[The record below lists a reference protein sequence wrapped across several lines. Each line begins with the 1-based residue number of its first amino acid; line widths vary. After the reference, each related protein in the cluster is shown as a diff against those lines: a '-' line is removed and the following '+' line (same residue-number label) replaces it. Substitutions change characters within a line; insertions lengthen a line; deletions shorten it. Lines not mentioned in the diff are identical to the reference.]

1 VQLWPITRSAHYKIE
16 PKGSEYLFVR
26 VLIIIFVVATVS
38 LMGEVPVIILGLF
51 TYVTELVLTMG
62 ESCGY
67 IELEPGIKVF

>member
-1 VQLWPITRSAHYKIE
+1 MQLWPITHSAHHKIE
-16 PKGSEYLFVR
+16 PKGPEYLFVR

-51 TYVTELVLTMG
+51 TYVTELVLTRG